1 MTPLH
6 LFCKNITDGNLL
18 NIGIKTV
25 KVSKDYE
32 AENIIEYLL
41 ANGLNPNT
49 TDCTKSLPI
58 LYAALNSQYKFIM
71 ILLKHKSE
79 INQVNSKNQVPFIEI
94 IKNHSKYTLE
104 QIENI
109 IKKGAKPSL
118 EDLHKRNALHHL
130 VACSSNFDSSPEVCK
145 LLLDNNIKI
154 NSLDKYDRSPIFY
167 CFDPEDQEKG

>member
-6 LFCKNITDGNLL
+6 LFCKNIIDGNLL
-18 NIGIKTV
+18 STKYV
-25 KVSKDYE
+25 KISKDYE
-32 AENIIEYLL
+32 AESILEYLL

-58 LYAALNSQYKFIM
+58 LYATLNSQYKFIM

-94 IKNHSKYTLE
+94 IKNHSNYSLD

-109 IKKGAKPSL
+109 LKKGAKPSL
-118 EDLHKRNALHHL
+118 EDMDKRNALHHL
-130 VACSSNFDSSPEVCK
+130 VACSSNFDSSP
-145 LLLDNNIKI
+145 
-154 NSLDKYDRSPIFY
+154 
-167 CFDPEDQEKG
+167 